1 MFVITNTYRSQQIH
15 VTMDVVL
22 EQGALRG
29 LHNKTLLS
37 NKPYV
42 SFLGIPYAK
51 PPINDLRFK
60 APVKHPGWSGV
71 LEAISEGDRCM
82 QYAFMTDHIIGS
94 EDCLY
99 LNVLVPQ
106 VVKTNE
112 LNGKLAVMIFIHG
125 GAFNYGCG
133 SVNEYSPDYLLDE
146 NVIVVTLNY
155 RLNALGFLN
164 LDIDEC
170 PGNMGL
176 KDQLFA
182 IKWIKENIAAFGGDA
197 DNITIFGESAGSASV
212 HCHTMSPQSTGLF
225 QKAIMQSGCALNPWA
240 LNENHRVA
248 AFKLAYNL
256 GCLSN
261 DPEEIVKYLKNV
273 PAVDLVKET
282 KFKDETDFLDYK
294 FVPSIESVTV
304 SNPFLPAHPL
314 QLVHDTSPVPVIIGL
329 NNMEGMIALIEYRL
343 SQFSDDRITDEIS
356 KLCKNRYSTEVITKI
371 KDFYF
376 NKCNIESETTKMEHI
391 CHLHSD
397 VLFVKDFYRGFD
409 HFLKQDV
416 AAVYKYEFKF
426 DGELNAVK
434 NMVFATRPALRH
446 TLKGA
451 CHADDINYLFHGK
464 LSGVVPKPNSPELEM
479 CKIMGKMW
487 SNFAKSGDPNSSDL
501 SFKWINASASD
512 PKYLSIDGDRT
523 RMAEGIINSNRLRLW
538 QEISEST
545 V

>member
-1 MFVITNTYRSQQIH
+1 
-15 VTMDVVL
+15 MDVVL
-22 EQGALRG
+22 EQGALQG
-29 LHNKTLLS
+29 LQNKTLLS
-37 NKPYV
+37 NTPYV

-51 PPINDLRFK
+51 PPVGDLRFK

-71 LEAISEGDRCM
+71 LEAISEGDKCM
-82 QYAFMTDHIIGS
+82 QFAIMKNHIIGS

-106 VVKTNE
+106 NE
-112 LNGKLAVMIFIHG
+112 LNEKLAVMIFIHG

-197 DNITIFGESAGSASV
+197 DNITIFGESAGSACV
-212 HCHTMSPQSTGLF
+212 HYHTMSPQSTGLF
-225 QKAIMQSGCALNPWA
+225 QKAIMQSGCAFNIWA
-240 LNENHRVA
+240 LNENHRVV
-248 AFKLAYNL
+248 AFKLANNL

-273 PAVDLVKET
+273 PAIDLVKESI
-282 KFKDETDFLDYK
+282 FKDETDYLEYK
-294 FVPSIESVTV
+294 FAPTIESVKV
-304 SNPFLPAHPL
+304 SYPFLPAHPE
-314 QLVHDTSPVPVIIGL
+314 QLVNDRSPIPVIIGL
-329 NNMEGMIALIEYRL
+329 NNMEGMIALTEYRL
-343 SQFSDDRITDEIS
+343 NQLSDDRVTDEIS
-356 KLCKNRYSTEVITKI
+356 KLCKNRYSPEVITKI
-371 KDFYF
+371 KDVYF
-376 NKCNIESETTKMEHI
+376 NKCTIESDTTKLEHI

-397 VLFVKDFYRGFD
+397 VLFLKDFYRGFD
-409 HFLKQDV
+409 NFLKQDV
-416 AAVYKYEFKF
+416 APVYKYEFKF
-426 DGELNAVK
+426 DGELNSVK
-434 NMVFATRPALRH
+434 NMVFAKRPVLRH
-446 TLKGA
+446 TIKGA
-451 CHADDINYLFHGK
+451 CHADDVNYLFHSK

-479 CKIMGKMW
+479 CKMMGKMW

-501 SFKWINASASD
+501 SFKWVNTSASD

-523 RMAEGIINSNRLRLW
+523 RVVEGMINSNRLRFW
-538 QEISEST
+538 QEISES
-545 V
+545 VV